1 MTGLMLGS
9 LWARRRRV
17 VSICVAVALGVAFL
31 TGTLVLGDTLNRNFD
46 RLFTDASAGTDV
58 VVRNATAV
66 DPSSAPDTNRGLID
80 ESLLARVRAVPG
92 VEDAEAQ
99 IVGYGSLLGRDGDAI
114 GGNGPPREA
123 GSWIGT
129 TALNPYRLVEGRAPE
144 TADEVVINRGAAKSG
159 DLHVGDTTTVQ
170 TSDPVTVKIV
180 GIATFGTAD
189 GLGMTTWTAFT
200 LAGAQDHIGHAPGK
214 VSTILVKAA
223 PGVSSDVLRAR
234 IAAQLPSG
242 VQAITGAQLTRA
254 RINDIAR
261 TFLDMLR
268 AFMTVFAVIA
278 LIVAALTIY
287 NTFSI
292 VVAQRTGELALLRAV
307 GASRRQLRRLASL
320 EAALVG
326 GVGAVIGAAG
336 GLGIAAVLKGVFNA
350 FGGALPAGGLEV
362 RPLSLIVGI
371 VVGVVVTLIAAQ
383 VPGRRAAAIPPVA
396 ALCAMDVEAG
406 ALLSRRRLLI
416 GSCLLAVGV
425 VTATAVAVGGGVVAL
440 AALSGLLVV
449 VGALLLAPAAL
460 PPAATVVGGALR
472 RIRGVSGRFAQENA
486 QRNPRRSA
494 ATATALVVGVAVVAL
509 ITVLVASLKTT
520 LATNVRDPFT
530 ADLAVNTSSF
540 GGSQLS
546 PRAVTDLQALPQVDY
561 AVGLGQGPALIGS
574 TTTTV
579 TNTDVRSIA
588 LVVGVRTLRGSL
600 SDVGA
605 EGMAVSSTKA
615 SDRGWTLGTIVP
627 LTFSDGNTER
637 VTIGAIYDD
646 NSLLGDVV
654 IPSVLW
660 NQHTAQPTERSVF
673 ITTRAGVT
681 SAEARRVID
690 PIAKRFGGD
699 VQDSAEYADAAAGG
713 LNFLL
718 GLVYVLLLL
727 AIVIALLGITN
738 TLSLAVY
745 ERRREI
751 GLMRAV
757 GQTRRQARSVLR
769 LESAIIATFG
779 TLMGVVVG
787 TFIGWSL
794 FEAIA
799 ERNATFSVPV
809 TQLVVIVLIGAF
821 AGVLAGWRPA
831 RRAARVPILDA
842 IAAQ

>member
-1 MTGLMLGS
+1 M
-9 LWARRRRV
+9 
-17 VSICVAVALGVAFL
+17 
-31 TGTLVLGDTLNRNFD
+31 
-46 RLFTDASAGTDV
+46 
-58 VVRNATAV
+58 
-66 DPSSAPDTNRGLID
+66 
-80 ESLLARVRAVPG
+80 
-92 VEDAEAQ
+92 
-99 IVGYGSLLGRDGDAI
+99 
-114 GGNGPPREA
+114 
-123 GSWIGT
+123 
-129 TALNPYRLVEGRAPE
+129 
-144 TADEVVINRGAAKSG
+144 
-159 DLHVGDTTTVQ
+159 
-170 TSDPVTVKIV
+170 
-180 GIATFGTAD
+180 
-189 GLGMTTWTAFT
+189 
-200 LAGAQDHIGHAPGK
+200 
-214 VSTILVKAA
+214 
-223 PGVSSDVLRAR
+223 
-234 IAAQLPSG
+234 
-242 VQAITGAQLTRA
+242 
-254 RINDIAR
+254 
-261 TFLDMLR
+261 
-268 AFMTVFAVIA
+268 
-278 LIVAALTIY
+278 
-287 NTFSI
+287 
-292 VVAQRTGELALLRAV
+292 
-307 GASRRQLRRLASL
+307 
-320 EAALVG
+320 
-326 GVGAVIGAAG
+326 
-336 GLGIAAVLKGVFNA
+336 
-350 FGGALPAGGLEV
+350 
-362 RPLSLIVGI
+362 SLIVGI

-383 VPGRRAAAIPPVA
+383 VPGWRAAAIPAA
-396 ALCAMDVEAG
+396 ALRAMDVEAG

-486 QRNPRRSA
+486 QRNPHRSA
-494 ATATALVVGVAVVAL
+494 ATALVVGVAVVAL

-605 EGMAVSSTKA
+605 DGMAVSSTKA

-757 GQTRRQARSVLR
+757 GQTRRQVRSVLR

-799 ERNATFSVPV
+799 ERNAAFSVPV

>member
-17 VSICVAVALGVAFL
+17 MSICVAVALGVAFL

-46 RLFTDASAGTDV
+46 RLFTDAATGTDV

-66 DPSSAPDTNRGLID
+66 DPSSAPDENRGLID
-80 ESLLARVRAVPG
+80 DSLVAGVRAVPG
-92 VEDAEAQ
+92 VENAEGQ
-99 IVGYGSLLGRDGDAI
+99 IVGYGSLLGRDGNAI

-129 TALNPYRLVEGRAPE
+129 AALNPYRLVEGRAPR
-144 TADEVVINRGAAKSG
+144 TGDEVVINRGAAKSG
-159 DLHVGDTTTVQ
+159 NLHVGDTTTVQ
-170 TSDPVTVKIV
+170 TPDPVTVKIV

-200 LAGAQDHIGHAPGK
+200 LASAQNHIGHASGK
-214 VSTILVKAA
+214 VSTILVKAE

-234 IAAQLPSG
+234 IAAQLPSS
-242 VQAITGAQLTRA
+242 VQAITGAQLTQA
-254 RINDIAR
+254 RINDIASS
-261 TFLDMLR
+261 FLDMLR

-278 LIVAALTIY
+278 LIVATLTIN

-307 GASRRQLRRLASL
+307 GASRRQVRLSVSL

-326 GVGAVIGAAG
+326 SVAAVIGAAG
-336 GLGIAAVLKGVFNA
+336 GLGIAALLKGVFNA

-362 RPLSLIVGI
+362 RPLSLVVGV

-383 VPGRRAAAIPPVA
+383 VPARRAAAIPPVA
-396 ALCAMDVEAG
+396 ALRAMDVEPS
-406 ALLSRRRLLI
+406 ALGRRRLLV
-416 GSCLLAVGV
+416 GSCLLAVGAV
-425 VTATAVAVGGGVVAL
+425 AAIAVAVAGGVVAL

-449 VGALLLAPAAL
+449 VGALLLAPVAL
-460 PPAATVVGGALR
+460 SPTASVLGGALR
-472 RIRGVSGRFAQENA
+472 RVRGVSGQFAQENA

-520 LATNVRDPFT
+520 LDTNVRDPFT

-540 GGSQLS
+540 GGSQVS
-546 PRAVTDLQALPQVDY
+546 PRAVTDLQALPQVDH

-574 TTTTV
+574 TTTNV
-579 TNTDVRSIA
+579 TNTDVGRIA

-605 EGMAVSSTKA
+605 NGMAVSRTKA
-615 SDRGWTLGTIVP
+615 SDRGWTLGTTVP

-637 VTIGAIYDD
+637 VTVEAVYDD
-646 NSLLGDVV
+646 NELLGDVV

-660 NQHTAQPTERSVF
+660 NQHTAQPTERTVF
-673 ITTRAGVT
+673 ITTRGGVT
-681 SAEARRVID
+681 SADARRVVT
-690 PIAKRFGGD
+690 PIAKRYGGD

-751 GLMRAV
+751 GLLRAV
-757 GQTRRQARSVLR
+757 GQTRRQVRSVLR

-779 TLMGVVVG
+779 TVVGLVVG
-787 TFIGWSL
+787 TFVGWSL

-809 TQLVVIVLIGAF
+809 TQLVLILIIGAL
-821 AGVLAGWRPA
+821 AGVVAGWRPA